1 MENLNEKREIL
12 KQILKRDDAL
22 PDEYKEDYGAEWLCC
37 AGFLQDLLEG
47 GFLEDNF
54 KIDWEVEDG
63 AKSVADAISP
73 LLDDEMRELLKEENR
88 PLDGSPR
95 WLRCDDE
102 EHNDWCGKLYDQ
114 L

>member
-1 MENLNEKREIL
+1 MQFQVKEEWNARLRNDWEAWI
-12 KQILKRDDAL
+12 QYNHPDTVDAL
-22 PDEYKEDYGAEWLCC
+22 
-37 AGFLQDLLEG
+37 
-47 GFLEDNF
+47 
-54 KIDWEVEDG
+54 
-63 AKSVADAISP
+63 S
-73 LLDDEMRELLKEENR
+73 DDEMRELLKEENR